1 MYADVGCNTCGALW
15 LLSDPD
21 SSTTAGCQ
29 RCGKTHQV
37 QKLKR
42 FFESDDR
49 NAAREARAALLA
61 KKHGDSAAFADVAHV
76 ADLEARLDES
86 GIDDETF
93 LTGVGLDPDAIA
105 AAGEVG
111 SGGSK
116 SRDEIVREAVER
128 AGDTGGSG
136 DGDSEDDRPTEGE
149 IVAYAVDRDVP
160 AETAR
165 TLLERLRQR
174 GEVSE
179 QDGRYR
185 LV

>member
-1 MYADVGCNTCGALW
+1 MYAVVGCNNCGALW

-37 QKLKR
+37 RKLKR

-76 ADLEARLDES
+76 ADLEAQTDEPVVE
-86 GIDDETF
+86 DHEY
-93 LTGVGLDPDAIA
+93 LEAAGLDADAVA
-105 AAGEVG
+105 AAGAH
-111 SGGSK
+111 SSRSSK
-116 SRDEIVREAVER
+116 SRDEIVREAVAA
-128 AGDTGGSG
+128 AGG
-136 DGDSEDDRPTEGE
+136 DDKPTEAE
-149 IVAYAVDRDVP
+149 IIDYAVDHDVP
-160 AETAR
+160 AEKASE
-165 TLLERLRQR
+165 LLIQLCRR
-174 GEVSE
+174 GEASE
-179 QDGRYR
+179 SGGRYR

>member
-1 MYADVGCNTCGALW
+1 MYTVVGCNNCGALW

-21 SSTTAGCQ
+21 SSTTAGCR

-37 QKLKR
+37 RKLKR
-42 FFESDDR
+42 LFESEDR
-49 NAAREARAALLA
+49 QAAREARAALLA

-76 ADLEARLDES
+76 AELEAQLEDS

-93 LTGVGLDPDAIA
+93 LTGVGLDADEVA

-111 SGGSK
+111 SAGSK
-116 SRDEIVREAVER
+116 SRDEIVQEAVREA
-128 AGDTGGSG
+128 GG
-136 DGDSEDDRPTEGE
+136 DDRPTEDE
-149 IVAYAVDRDVP
+149 IVAYAVARDVP
-160 AETAR
+160 AEAAR

-179 QDGRYR
+179 GDGHYR
-185 LV
+185 LL